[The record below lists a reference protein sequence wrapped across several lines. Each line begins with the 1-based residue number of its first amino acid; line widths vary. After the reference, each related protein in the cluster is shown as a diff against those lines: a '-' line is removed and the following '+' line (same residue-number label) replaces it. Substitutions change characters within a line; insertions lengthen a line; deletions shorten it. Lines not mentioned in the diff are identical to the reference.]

1 MVLSRRERYIGIFT
15 GAFLGALA
23 LYQFV
28 VEPLNDTRANL
39 DSQLAIQQRVLT
51 RDLQRIRDSHQLGR
65 KWMELAASGIKPNQS
80 EAESQ
85 LVHSVTDW
93 AQDAG
98 VALPSQKPERPER
111 EHDFYRLTLRATG
124 TGTMAQ
130 ISRFLW
136 RIQTAT
142 IPARITDLQL
152 SSRKEGTDDLQIVLG
167 ISTIYPAPV
176 QNPDRGQQQ

>member
-28 VEPLNDTRANL
+28 VEPLNETRTDL
-39 DSQLAIQQRVLT
+39 DAQIAIQQRVLT
-51 RDLQRIRDSHQLGR
+51 RDTQRIRDSRQLNR
-65 KWMELAASGIKPNQS
+65 RWTDLAADVKTNQS

-98 VALPSQKPERPER
+98 IALPSQKPERPER
-111 EHDFYRLTLRATG
+111 EHDFNRLTLRATA
-124 TGTMAQ
+124 TGNMAQ

-152 SSRKEGTDDLQIVLG
+152 SSRKEGTDDLQVVLG
-167 ISTIYPAPV
+167 ISTIYPAAT
-176 QNPDRGQQQ
+176 QNPDRGQQP